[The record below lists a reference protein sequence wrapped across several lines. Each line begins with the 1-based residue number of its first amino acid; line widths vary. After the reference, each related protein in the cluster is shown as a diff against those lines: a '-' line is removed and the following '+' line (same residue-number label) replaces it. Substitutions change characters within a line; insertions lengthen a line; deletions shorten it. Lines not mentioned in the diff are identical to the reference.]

1 MTIKNRLRNNLIMKI
16 QKMSTDKLTEMN
28 NLVSKLENE
37 NNLVDNT
44 LNLAGSWK
52 NLGDDFFVNLNEKL
66 HDHRTNKDRQIN

>member
-52 NLGDDFFVNLNEKL
+52 NLGDDFFVNLTEKL